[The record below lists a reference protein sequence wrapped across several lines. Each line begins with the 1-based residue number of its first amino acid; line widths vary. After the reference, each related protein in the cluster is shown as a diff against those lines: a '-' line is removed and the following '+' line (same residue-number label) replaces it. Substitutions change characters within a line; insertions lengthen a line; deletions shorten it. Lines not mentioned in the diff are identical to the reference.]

1 MFAHFL
7 LSLYAKNVQQIPHSV
22 QQIMSSELQ
31 PVLSRAM
38 PAFELFM
45 TAWEK
50 LGCNNKH
57 IDPFVQVG
65 LYWANRYY
73 GRMDNT

>member
-1 MFAHFL
+1 
-7 LSLYAKNVQQIPHSV
+7 
-22 QQIMSSELQ
+22 MSSESQ
-31 PVLSRAM
+31 PVLSRAV

-50 LGCNNKH
+50 LGCNNKR